1 MKRIVL
7 VLVVLMGVAVYA
19 QQRGGG
25 GRGRG
30 MSPEQQARLQR
41 QAELEA
47 SVPKIPYDVV
57 PLTLKTPPDRTI
69 GETTGVALNSQGH
82 IFVFTRTGNDG
93 PARGA
98 TAAKIFEFTGN
109 GDWVKEWGQGAYGL
123 SFAHD
128 VKVDKYDNVWVVDEG
143 ANNVI
148 KFNPQGQVTMVLGRK
163 PEAIDYLERYLEEGN
178 HPPEDAPPPV
188 GGPNSFNRPTDVT
201 WDLQD
206 NIFVSDGYGNS
217 RVAKF
222 TKDGD
227 WVKAVG
233 TRGNGQDQFSTPHS
247 IASDAQGNI
256 YVADRG
262 NSRVQVYDPDLKFLR
277 TIDNV
282 RAPWAICITPGP
294 GTQYLYSADAGGT
307 VYKDTL
313 DGKLLGTFG
322 SMGKRPGQFYW
333 VHQMA
338 CPSENDIYTGEAQNW
353 RIQHLRLN
361 PPANAR

>member
-1 MKRIVL
+1 MKRSVL
-7 VLVVLMGVAVYA
+7 VLVLLLGVGVVTYA
-19 QQRGGG
+19 QRGGG
-25 GRGRG
+25 RGL
-30 MSPEQQARLQR
+30 SPERQAAMQK
-41 QAELEA
+41 QAELEK
-47 SVPKIPYDVV
+47 SVPEIPFDVV
-57 PLTLKTPPDRTI
+57 PLHLKTPADRTI
-69 GETTGVALNSQGH
+69 GETTGVAISPQGH
-82 IFVFTRTGNDG
+82 IFVYTRTGNDG

-98 TAAKIFEFTGN
+98 TAAKIFEFTKD

-128 VKVDKYDNVWVVDEG
+128 IKFDKYGNLWAVDEG
-143 ANNVI
+143 SGMVM
-148 KFNPQGQVTMVLGRK
+148 KFNPQGEITMVLGRK
-163 PEAIDYLERYLEEGN
+163 PEAIDYLERYLEEGR
-178 HPPEDAPPPV
+178 HPSEDAPPPV
-188 GGPNSFNRPTDVT
+188 GSPNSFNRPTDVT

-233 TRGNGQDQFSTPHS
+233 TRGNGPDQFSTPHA

-262 NSRVQVYDPDLKFLR
+262 NSRIQVYDPDLKFLR

-294 GTQYLYSADAGGT
+294 TQYLYSADAGGKI
-307 VYKDTL
+307 YKDTL
-313 DGKLLGTFG
+313 DGKLLGTLG

-338 CPSENDIYTGEAQNW
+338 CPAENEIYTGEAQNW
-353 RIQHLRLN
+353 RVQHLMLHPTAGR
-361 PPANAR
+361 